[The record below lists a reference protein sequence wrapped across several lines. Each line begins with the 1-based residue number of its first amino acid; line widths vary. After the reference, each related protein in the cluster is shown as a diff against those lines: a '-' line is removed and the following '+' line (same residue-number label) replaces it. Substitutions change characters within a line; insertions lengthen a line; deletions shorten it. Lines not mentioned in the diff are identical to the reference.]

1 MICVKCGQEVPTMPY
16 CGLCGHKQEKAPPVR
31 HKRGNGQGSVY
42 KLPNGKYKAVV
53 VTGWTPGPEGQLLR
67 RTRTRTFERKKD
79 AVAALAT
86 LRDEPR
92 RPKPLTLAE
101 VYAAWLPTHRAGKS
115 TMDCYRAAWKYL
127 TELAPLPFSSIE
139 VDDLQEALD
148 DCPKGKRTREN
159 IKALLG
165 LLYKY
170 AVPRHLTAD
179 GLNLAQYLV
188 IDGDGPAHRDAFTE
202 LELAR
207 IRRGCAV
214 VPYAWDVIIMCY
226 TGFRPSEYLSLT
238 AESYDAAAQ
247 TLTGGSKTAAGRGR
261 VVTLSPKIAEIVAR
275 RAAQGGP
282 ICKATGGNPWTLRD
296 FADKAFYPAL
306 EKCGIDNPMVEV
318 AGGVSRH
325 RLTPHS
331 CRHTFAT
338 LLKRVQG
345 AEKDKLELI
354 GHASGEML
362 RYYQDVGLEDL
373 RKITDAI

>member
-1 MICVKCGQEVPTMPY
+1 MICVKCGAEVPDYPY

-31 HKRGNGQGSVY
+31 HKRGNGQGSIV

-53 VTGWTPGPEGQLLR
+53 VTGWTTGPEGQLRR

-127 TELAPLPFSSIE
+127 AELAPLPFSSIE

-188 IDGDGPAHRDAFTE
+188 IDGDGPARRDAFTE

-214 VPYAWDVIIMCY
+214 IPYAWDVIIMCY
-226 TGFRPSEYLSLT
+226 TGFRPSEYLALT

-282 ICKATGGNPWTLRD
+282 ICAAPDGSAWTLRD
-296 FADKAFYPAL
+296 FGEKAFYPAL
-306 EKCGIDNPMVEV
+306 EKCGVENPIVEISS
-318 AGGVSRH
+318 GVSRH

-338 LLKRVQG
+338 LLKRVHG

>member
-1 MICVKCGQEVPTMPY
+1 MICVKCGAEVPDYPY
-16 CGLCGHKQEKAPPVR
+16 CGACGWQQKKPVPQR
-31 HKRGNGQGSVY
+31 TKRGNGQGSIL
-42 KLPNGKYKAVV
+42 KLDNGKYKAVIV
-53 VTGWTPGPEGQLLR
+53 LGWYTGEDGKLKR
-67 RTRTRTFERKKD
+67 KTRTRTFERKKD

-86 LRDEPR
+86 MRDEPR
-92 RPKPLTLAE
+92 RPKPMSVE
-101 VYAAWLPTHRAGKS
+101 KVYNAWLPTHRAGKS
-115 TMDCYRAAWKYL
+115 TMACYTAAWKYL
-127 TELAPLPFSSIE
+127 SQLAPLPFASIE
-139 VDDLQEALD
+139 IDDLQEALD
-148 DCPKGKRTREN
+148 DCPKGKRTKEN

-165 LLYKY
+165 LMYKY

-179 GLNLAQYLV
+179 GLNLAQYLIV
-188 IDGDGPAHRDAFTE
+188 DGDGPARRDAFTE

-207 IRRGCAV
+207 IRRGCAAI
-214 VPYAWDVIIMCY
+214 PYAWDVIIMCY
-226 TGFRPSEYLSLT
+226 TGFRPSEYLALT
-238 AESYDAAAQ
+238 ADSYDPAAQ
-247 TLTGGSKTAAGRGR
+247 TLTGGAKTAAGKGR
-261 VVTLSPKIAEIVAR
+261 VVTLSPKVAPMVAQ

-282 ICKATGGNPWTLRD
+282 ICAAPDGSPWTLRD
-296 FADKAFYPAL
+296 FAEKAFYPAL

-362 RYYQDVGLEDL
+362 RYYQDVGVDDL

>member
-1 MICVKCGQEVPTMPY
+1 MKCGAVVPDYPY
-16 CGLCGHKQEKAPPVR
+16 CGACGWQQKKPVPQR
-31 HKRGNGQGSVY
+31 TKRGNGQGSIL
-42 KLPNGKYKAVV
+42 KLDNGKYKAVIV
-53 VTGWTPGPEGQLLR
+53 LGWHTGEDGKLKR
-67 RTRTRTFERKKD
+67 KTRTRTFERKKD

-86 LRDEPR
+86 MRDEPR
-92 RPKPLTLAE
+92 WPKPMSVGE
-101 VYAAWLPTHRAGKS
+101 VYNAWRPTHRAGKS
-115 TMDCYRAAWKYL
+115 TMACYTAAWKYL
-127 TELAPLPFSSIE
+127 SQLAPLPFASIE
-139 VDDLQEALD
+139 IDDLQEALD
-148 DCPKGKRTREN
+148 DCPKGKRTKEN

-165 LLYKY
+165 LMYKY

-179 GLNLAQYLV
+179 GLNLAQYLIV
-188 IDGDGPAHRDAFTE
+188 AGDGPARRDAFTE

-207 IRRGCAV
+207 IRRGCAAI
-214 VPYAWDVIIMCY
+214 PYAADVWIMCY
-226 TGFRPSEYLSLT
+226 TGFRPSEYLALT
-238 AESYDAAAQ
+238 ADSYDPAAQ
-247 TLTGGSKTAAGRGR
+247 TLTGGSKTAAGKGR
-261 VVTLSPKIAEIVAR
+261 VVTLSPKVAPMVAQ

-282 ICKATGGNPWTLRD
+282 ICAAPDGSQWTLRD
-296 FADKAFYPAL
+296 FAEKAFYPAL

-331 CRHTFAT
+331 CRHTCAT

-362 RYYQDVGLEDL
+362 RYYQDVGVDDL

>member
-1 MICVKCGQEVPTMPY
+1 MICIKCGADVPTMPF
-16 CGLCGHKQEKAPPVR
+16 CGACGWNQKKPVPQR
-31 HKRGNGQGSVY
+31 TKRGNGQGSVL
-42 KLPNGKYKAVV
+42 KLDNGKYKAVV
-53 VTGWTPGPEGQLLR
+53 VLGWYTGEDGKLKR

-86 LRDEPR
+86 MRDEPR
-92 RPKPLTLAE
+92 RPKPMSLDE
-101 VYAAWLPTHRAGKS
+101 VYNAWLPTHRAGSS
-115 TMDCYRAAWKYL
+115 TMACYKAAWKYL
-127 TELAPLPFSSIE
+127 SDLAPLPFASIE
-139 VDDLQEALD
+139 IDDLQDCIDE
-148 DCPKGKRTREN
+148 CPKGKRTKEN

-165 LLYKY
+165 LIYKY

-179 GLNLAQYLV
+179 GLNLAQYLIV
-188 IDGDGPAHRDAFTE
+188 DGDGPAHRDAFAE

-226 TGFRPSEYLSLT
+226 TGFRPSEYLALT
-238 AESYDAAAQ
+238 SESYDSAAQ

-282 ICKATGGNPWTLRD
+282 ICAAPDGSPWTLRD
-296 FADKAFYPAL
+296 FGEKAFYPAL
-306 EKCGIDNPMVEV
+306 EKCGVENPIVEIS
-318 AGGVSRH
+318 GGVSRH

-362 RYYQDVGLEDL
+362 RYYQDVGVEDL

>member
-1 MICVKCGQEVPTMPY
+1 MLSWHTDEDGK
-16 CGLCGHKQEKAPPVR
+16 L
-31 HKRGNGQGSVY
+31 KR
-42 KLPNGKYKAVV
+42 K
-53 VTGWTPGPEGQLLR
+53 
-67 RTRTRTFERKKD
+67 TRTRTFERKKD

-92 RPKPLTLAE
+92 RPKPQTLAQ

-115 TMDCYRAAWKYL
+115 TMNCYRAAWKYL
-127 TELAPLPFSSIE
+127 DPLAPLPFASIE
-139 VDDLQEALD
+139 VDDLQESLD
-148 DCPKGKRTREN
+148 DCPKGKRTKEN
-159 IKALLG
+159 IKTLLG

-170 AVPRHLTAD
+170 AVPRHLSAD

-188 IDGDGPAHRDAFTE
+188 IDGDGPAHRDAFAE

-226 TGFRPSEYLSLT
+226 TGFRPSEYLALT
-238 AESYDAAAQ
+238 ADSYDPAAQ

-282 ICKATGGNPWTLRD
+282 ICAAPDGSPWTLRD
-296 FADKAFYPAL
+296 FGEKAFYPAL
-306 EKCGIDNPMVEV
+306 EKCGVENPIVEIS
-318 AGGVSRH
+318 GGVSRH

>member
-1 MICVKCGQEVPTMPY
+1 MICVKCGREAPDLPF
-16 CGLCGHKQEKAPPVR
+16 CGLCGWKQEKTPPVR
-31 HKRGNGQGSVY
+31 HKRGNGQGSVI
-42 KLPNGKYKAVV
+42 KLDNGKYKAVV
-53 VTGWTPGPEGQLLR
+53 VTGWYTGEDGVSRR

-86 LRDEPR
+86 MRDEPR
-92 RPKPLTLAE
+92 RPKPVTLEE
-101 VYAAWLPTHRAGKS
+101 VYTAWLPTHRAGKS

-127 TELAPLPFSSIE
+127 DALAPLPFASIE

-148 DCPKGKRTREN
+148 DCSKGKRTKEN
-159 IKALLG
+159 IKSLLG

-179 GLNLAQYLV
+179 NLNLAQYV
-188 IDGDGPAHRDAFTE
+188 TVDGDAPARREAFTE

-214 VPYAWDVIIMCY
+214 IPYAWDVIIMCY
-226 TGFRPSEYLSLT
+226 TGFRPSEYLALT

-261 VVTLSPKIAEIVAR
+261 VVTLSPKIAPTVAH
-275 RAAQGGP
+275 RAARGGP
-282 ICKATGGNPWTLRD
+282 ICAAPDGSPWTLRD
-296 FADKAFYPAL
+296 FTEQAFYPAL
-306 EKCGIDNPMVEV
+306 EKAGIYNPMVEV
-318 AGGVSRH
+318 SGGVPRH